1 MEIQGLFEHLNLQ
14 MHILCISTVI
24 QKALQYICS
33 ILVCV
38 ELVRRLFMWICSFF
52 PPLPSSSVLASEA
65 LAAAVSSLPRGLA
78 RLSQANGYLG
88 CTQLCHNCPPHEFTT
103 AVISHAKPY

>member
-1 MEIQGLFEHLNLQ
+1 MFDRLYLE
-14 MHILCISTVI
+14 MHILCMSTVT
-24 QKALQYICS
+24 QMTLHCICS
-33 ILVCV
+33 ILEHV
-38 ELVRRLFMWICSFF
+38 ELVYVDLFFML
-52 PPLPSSSVLASEA
+52 PPLPSSLVLASEA

-103 AVISHAKPY
+103 VVISHAKPH